1 MAHLETRSVLERAQA
16 DAVNLG
22 WLAWRVHQLNQH
34 FYHDIATGAR
44 VERNLAELQMLMVSE
59 ISEMMEG
66 VRKDLPDTHLPHRK
80 MEEVEAADLL
90 IRLLDYCGYRGLD
103 IAGAV
108 HEKLAYNVTRQ
119 DHTNEARRAAHG
131 KKF

>member
-1 MAHLETRSVLERAQA
+1 MSSLEDLQFAQA
-16 DAVNLG
+16 NAADLN
-22 WLAWRVHQLNQH
+22 WLTFYIHKLNQH
-34 FYHDIATGAR
+34 FYHDITSSAR

-59 ISEMMEG
+59 IAEMMEG
-66 VRKDLPDTHLPHRK
+66 VRKDLPDTHLPHRQ

-108 HEKLAYNVTRQ
+108 REKLAYNVTRQ
-119 DHTNEARRAAHG
+119 DHTNEARRAVNG